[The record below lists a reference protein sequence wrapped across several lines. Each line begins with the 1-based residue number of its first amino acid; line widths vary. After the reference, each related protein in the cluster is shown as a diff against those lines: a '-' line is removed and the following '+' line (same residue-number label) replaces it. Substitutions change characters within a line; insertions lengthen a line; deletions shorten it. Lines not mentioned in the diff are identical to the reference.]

1 MDGGDLM
8 FLVLR
13 AKRIFM
19 VLCLTIFT
27 IGGIIIACNRTLVPV
42 FAPDTTGQAHYYII
56 DAGHGGE
63 DGGAVSGDGIAESD
77 LNLSIAVKTEK
88 LLSFLGKNT
97 AMTRNDG
104 NAVYTDGAAT
114 LREKKRSDLENRVS
128 MVNEYTH
135 ATLIS
140 IHQNSLP
147 SVPAVHGAQVFYNA
161 VEGAQALAEQTQQQL
176 NQSVNLGNEKA
187 AKEIDSSIYLM
198 QHVNCPAILIEC
210 GFLSNSAET
219 QLLQDAHYQTKL
231 AAAIVAGILRTTNGA
246 SS

>member
-1 MDGGDLM
+1 M

-19 VLCLTIFT
+19 VLCLTILT
-27 IGGIIIACNRTLVPV
+27 IGGIIITCNRTLVPV
-42 FAPDTTGQAHYYII
+42 FAPDATGQAHYYII

-88 LLSFLGKNT
+88 LFSFLGKNT
-97 AMTRNDG
+97 AMTRSDG

-176 NQSVNLGNEKA
+176 NQSINLENEKA

-210 GFLSNSAET
+210 GFLSNAAET
-219 QLLQDAHYQTKL
+219 QLLQDVHYQTKL
-231 AAAIVAGILRTTNGA
+231 AAVIVSGILQTTNGA